1 MRLRHYLPLILL
13 AACSGDPAGLG
24 PGSVRLDVDPRP
36 SPAAPSGWAAD
47 VQVENPTS
55 RTVYIADHCG
65 QQVLPRLERRENG
78 GWAVASYGIACAAIV
93 TPPIEVAPG
102 GRYEGSIPL
111 PASGR
116 YRMTVRIGTSAENL
130 WEEQSP
136 EFVVPL
142 ED

>member
-1 MRLRHYLPLILL
+1 MRSHRLIPLLLL
-13 AACSGDPAGLG
+13 AACSTDPAGPG
-24 PGSVRLDVDPRP
+24 PGSVRLAVDPRP
-36 SPAAPSGWAAD
+36 SPSAPSGWAAD

-55 RTVYIADHCG
+55 RTVYIADHCD
-65 QQVLPRLERRENG
+65 QQVMPRLERRVG
-78 GWAVASYGIACAAIV
+78 GEWVVASYGLACIAVV

-111 PASGR
+111 PEAGR
-116 YRMTVRIGTSAENL
+116 YRMAIRFATRGENI
-130 WEEQSP
+130 WTEQSP